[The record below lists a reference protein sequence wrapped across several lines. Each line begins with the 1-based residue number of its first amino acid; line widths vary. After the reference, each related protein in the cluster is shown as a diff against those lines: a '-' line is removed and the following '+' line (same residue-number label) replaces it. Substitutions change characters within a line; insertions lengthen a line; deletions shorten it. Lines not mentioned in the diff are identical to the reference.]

1 MIDIKSQIIKPA
13 LDLEDLKVVAS
24 AEGWRLTDLRSLHFF
39 LRRNFKYRRKIT
51 ITEQSGNNLSDY
63 QVRIDLDATN
73 FDFSHF
79 LNEGKDLRFT
89 DASGNLLPYWV
100 EKMDIAAEEATIW
113 VKVPSIPANS
123 SVDIYMYY
131 GSESVPL
138 GSSLDAFLFGDD
150 FSAPEM
156 KTAPSS
162 GIWQPRANMPAGR
175 GDITCVAYNG
185 KIYVFG
191 GYGAGSSDPKADVF
205 VYDPATDEWTSKTP
219 MPRERWGHMVLE
231 YNNKAY
237 VFGGVD
243 AAGSG
248 IAEIDVYDLE
258 NDSWSTLGVLLPS
271 AIRYQGIVGVVFND
285 KFYLFC
291 YQYCYEFDPATETF
305 TQKSSSSYNIRWC
318 TPAVVGNKI
327 YLLGGYDAGLRNA
340 TDRVRVYDPLN
351 DAWDDAYDVAPYA
364 AYGMPRE
371 NPVDS
376 DDNQIYYCYGQGP
389 TGTYHAKCYKYDPT
403 TKTWT
408 VLAEGKFPRDGVAGA
423 IVDDVLYV
431 IGGRAD
437 HIGLF
442 YIEAFYKPGINY
454 PELSSSKWSVNAIGE
469 MYYAPVG
476 NKLLILDAYKS
487 GGDYWIYGNA
497 DAGNQHQAVFSP
509 PSNFAVRWKQKV
521 WDEFQAGAMGQLG
534 VALVGADDLI
544 SAYAEASD
552 EMNGAI
558 SLQKGK
564 YTFIESSSATATS
577 LTSPDE
583 RIYEIRVIGS
593 DVKIFDETENA
604 VVLTGSSTDI
614 AKIAIAVGAYGGYP
628 WLDEAIINFVIVRKY
643 TEPEP
648 SVSLGEEETA

>member
-1 MIDIKSQIIKPA
+1 MAYGISHSKAGFRIALALRLFHLRKFIAPPKGFIIDSM
-13 LDLEDLKVVAS
+13 
-24 AEGWRLTDLRSLHFF
+24 T
-39 LRRNFKYRRKIT
+39 FKYRRKIT

-89 DASGNLLPYWV
+89 DASKNLLPYWV

-123 SVDIYMYY
+123 SVEIFMYY
-131 GSESVPL
+131 GSESAPL

-162 GIWQPRANMPAGR
+162 GIWQPRTNMPAGR
-175 GDITCVAYNG
+175 ADLSCVVYNG

-191 GYGAGSSDPKADVF
+191 GYGAGSSDPNADVF

-219 MPRERWGHMVLE
+219 MPCERWGHMVLG

-243 AAGSG
+243 AAGSE
-248 IAEIDVYDLE
+248 IAEIDVYNLE
-258 NDSWSTLGVLLPS
+258 NDSWSTLDVLIPPEL
-271 AIRYQGIVGVVFND
+271 RDQGLVGVVFND
-285 KFYLFC
+285 KFYLFLFKC
-291 YQYCYEFDPATETF
+291 CYEFDPATETF
-305 TQKSSSSYNIRWC
+305 TKKSSSSYSITWC

-327 YLLGGYDAGLRNA
+327 YLLGGYDTGLDDA

-351 DAWDDAYDVAPYA
+351 DAWDDAYDTAPYA

-376 DDNQIYYCYGQGP
+376 NDNQIYYCYGQGP
-389 TGTYHAKCYKYDPT
+389 RGTYHAKCYKYDLA

-408 VLAEGKFPRDGVAGA
+408 ELAGGKYPRDGVAGA
-423 IVDDVLYV
+423 IIDDAFYV
-431 IGGRAD
+431 IGGRAG

-487 GGDYWIYGNA
+487 GNNYWIYGNT

-521 WDEFQAGAMGQLG
+521 WDELQAEAMGQLG

-544 SAYAEASD
+544 SAYAVVEDDQGS
-552 EMNGAI
+552 AI
-558 SLQKGK
+558 SLRKNA
-564 YTFIESSSATATS
+564 FIESSSATATS

-628 WLDEAIINFVIVRKY
+628 WLDEAIIDFVIVRKY
-643 TEPEP
+643 AEPEP
-648 SVSLGEEETA
+648 SVSLGVGEAA